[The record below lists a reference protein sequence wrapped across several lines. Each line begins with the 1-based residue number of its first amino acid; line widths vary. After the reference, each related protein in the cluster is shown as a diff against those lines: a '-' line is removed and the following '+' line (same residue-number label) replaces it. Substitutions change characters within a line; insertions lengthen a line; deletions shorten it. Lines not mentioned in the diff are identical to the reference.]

1 MLCCYNAATMFLNI
15 LNPTHGKKHEHAYRA
30 KVLSNERRSFNP
42 RSLQR
47 WIIQIMCGSV
57 KSNVFFK
64 GNFHIYIY
72 IYIDINLYAILCDQ
86 APNFHW
92 KSSNLN
98 IYPAMDSL
106 ERSLYFIK
114 NVCGQKNVGCWSL
127 SFAERFRMQTQ

>member
-42 RSLQR
+42 RGLQR
-47 WIIQIMCGSV
+47 WIVQTMCGSV
-57 KSNVFFK
+57 KSNMFFLK
-64 GNFHIYIY
+64 G
-72 IYIDINLYAILCDQ
+72 NLYAILCDQ
-86 APNFHW
+86 APNFQW

-127 SFAERFRMQTQ
+127 SFTERF